1 MKQINFINTLSPT
14 QQHALA
20 VWFYVSILLTTI
32 ICIIIAVCQAAQLL
46 TYAHLNRESSY
57 WLAQQNALT
66 CELQKKEALMQKR
79 SELEQQI
86 AALRTS
92 AASPAIIQ
100 AFEACL
106 QAIHKTVF
114 LHSLSL
120 SATQGTCSI
129 TCAKPAQALQY
140 VRTLTQT
147 TLFDSVKLMQF
158 KSSTSGDAHA
168 VQAKIKAIFHEKV

>member
-1 MKQINFINTLSPT
+1 MKQINFINTLSPA

-20 VWFYVSILLTTI
+20 IWFYVSVLLTTI
-32 ICIIIAVCQAAQLL
+32 ICITIVVCQAAQLL
-46 TYAHLNRESSY
+46 TYTHLKRESSY

-66 CELQKKEALMQKR
+66 RELQKKEALMQKG
-79 SELEQQI
+79 SDLEQQV
-86 AALRTS
+86 AALKASS
-92 AASPAIIQ
+92 ANPTMIQ

-106 QAIHKTVF
+106 QTMHKTVF

-120 SATQGTCSI
+120 SPTQATCTI
-129 TCAKPAQALQY
+129 TCTKPAQALQY

-147 TLFDSVKLMQF
+147 TLFDSVKLVQF

-168 VQAKIKAIFHEKV
+168 VQTKIKAIFHEKL